1 MVSDSD
7 GKNFPWYGNK
17 TEVVE
22 ITGPQAACSLH
33 HVSMNDNFHPHIT
46 WDTPVS
52 DLNLC
57 RLTRVKRH
65 QKFLTWLVAM
75 DSMNDD
81 FIVLSTFKWVMRIEI
96 EVDPTRE
103 LGERARVV
111 GEELQE
117 QPYPV
122 QSNVRIPS
130 CALYPTSANSSQ
142 VLVWYPRSR
151 ESLRQVV
158 LGPKK
163 FRPEHK
169 NSGSSDSSY

>member
-17 TEVVE
+17 TEVVS
-22 ITGPQAACSLH
+22 IVGPQATSTLH

-52 DLNLC
+52 SLNLA
-57 RLTRVKRH
+57 RLTRVERE

-75 DSMNDD
+75 DVAHGD
-81 FIVLSTFKWVMRIEI
+81 FIVLRTYRWQMRLEI

-111 GEELQE
+111 SEQCLR
-117 QPYPV
+117 QPYPIE
-122 QSNVRIPS
+122 SNIRIPS

-142 VLVWYPRSR
+142 ILVWYPGSR
-151 ESLRQVV
+151 DSLRQVV

-163 FRPEHK
+163 H
-169 NSGSSDSSY
+169 GSLSD